1 MDSTLAT
8 DQCLRFNEFR
18 SPYSRNE
25 HSNLLLA
32 LCVLPSAGYGI
43 YKMVN
48 IISFSIITNFL
59 VIGGLIWYGFRLF
72 AEYHARG
79 RWAKN
84 ATGLL
89 AGFGMTTLA
98 LALMLTPGNAAVIL
112 RIAQTGVASVLV
124 WMSTGLLLSAIAA
137 FGIITY
143 SKPLRLWHERKIER
157 DLNREL
163 PKIP

>member
-1 MDSTLAT
+1 MET
-8 DQCLRFNEFR
+8 R
-18 SPYSRNE
+18 
-25 HSNLLLA
+25 
-32 LCVLPSAGYGI
+32 
-43 YKMVN
+43 
-48 IISFSIITNFL
+48 ISFSEVGNFL
-59 VIGGLIWYGFRLF
+59 FIAGLMLYGFTLF

-84 ATGLL
+84 VTSLL
-89 AGFGMTTLA
+89 AGMGMMALA
-98 LALMLTPGNAAVIL
+98 LALVLTPGNAEMIR
-112 RIAQTGVASVLV
+112 RIANTGASSVLQ
-124 WMSTGLLLSAIAA
+124 WISTGLLLAAIAA